1 MEQRLL
7 LVINPVSGD
16 GAAKRWTYDMI
27 EILSKKYPFITVFLS
42 SGVNDI
48 KNTVAANASKF
59 DAIVCCGGD
68 GTLNETLEG
77 IVKSGADT
85 KLGYLPM
92 GTVNDFA
99 NSHGISKNLN
109 ITLSRIV
116 EAVPREYDVGTLGE
130 RVFSYVAA
138 FGAFTDVAYQT
149 PQEAK
154 SAFGKLAYISEAAKR
169 LSSLRPIKMTF
180 YADDRCMTDEFIYGM
195 VSNSKTVGGIRFF
208 DEKTDEF
215 LCDGLIEVTLVKH
228 LDDAVVL
235 SKAVTAL
242 LNPKV
247 EYEGVVKLKTS
258 RISFSFDE
266 KVPFTVD
273 GEFGGEYTDV
283 EASVIPRGIKI
294 MA

>member
-1 MEQRLL
+1 MEQKLL

-27 EILSKKYPFITVFLS
+27 EILSKKFPFITVFIS
-42 SGVNDI
+42 RGVGDI
-48 KNTVAANASKF
+48 KNTVSARASEF
-59 DAIVCCGGD
+59 DAIVCSGGD
-68 GTLNETLEG
+68 GTLNETLDG
-77 IVKSGADT
+77 IIKSGADV

-116 EAVPREYDVGTLGE
+116 DCVPREYDVGTLGD

-154 SAFGKLAYISEAAKR
+154 SAFGKLAYISGAAKR
-169 LSSLRPIKMTF
+169 LPSLRPVKMTF
-180 YADDRCMTDEFIYGM
+180 DADGVKMTDEFIYGM

-208 DEKTDEF
+208 DEKDDDF
-215 LCDGLIEVTLVKH
+215 LCDGRIEVTLVKH
-228 LDDAVVL
+228 LDDAVAL

-247 EYEGVVKLKTS
+247 EYDGVVRLKTS
-258 RISFSFDE
+258 KISFAFEE

-273 GEFGGEYTDV
+273 GEFGGEYLSV